1 MVTCEIKLFQNYL
14 SLHRHPPEII
24 LFQRMETCLELFRRL
39 IAAHEYFSNV
49 LIVAEIILKLF
60 QNSFSG

>member
-1 MVTCEIKLFQNYL
+1 
-14 SLHRHPPEII
+14 
-24 LFQRMETCLELFRRL
+24 METCLELFRRL

-60 QNSFSG
+60 